1 MVGMPVIVGRSNV
14 CLGVVLERAPNAY
27 FKVRLNE
34 IESWRMCGLPRR
46 NVMRFVPWIGK
57 RGMGNH
63 VRVRIARLD
72 LVGRL
77 QSSLDDNLL

>member
-1 MVGMPVIVGRSNV
+1 
-14 CLGVVLERAPNAY
+14 
-27 FKVRLNE
+27 
-34 IESWRMCGLPRR
+34 
-46 NVMRFVPWIGK
+46 MRFVPGIGK

-77 QSSLDDNLL
+77 QSSLDDDLL